1 MPVSLPCKTNKHRQY
16 EKDFYHSDRN
26 GLYSAEPDA
35 YLRNCLHNRGHKE
48 ENIKMDNS
56 NLLKVGNSTLQ
67 DGKYII
73 NRVLGQGGFGITYE
87 AEQVS
92 LGRKVAIKE
101 FFMKEYCERDSSTSR
116 VSVPSSGSRELVE
129 RFRLKF
135 LKEARM
141 IASLSHPNIIK
152 IYDVFEE
159 NDTAYY
165 VMEYHT
171 NGSLK
176 DKVERTGCLA
186 INESDRYIRQICSA
200 LKYIH
205 GQNILHLDVKP
216 SNILLD
222 KDDNVILIDFGIS
235 KRFDEVGIQTS
246 STPVGKSKGFAPLEQ
261 YQQGDMS
268 LFSPAT
274 DIYSLGATLYY
285 MVTGALPPEAS
296 VVNEGGLPPFNANVP
311 ENMANTIRQS
321 MQPKRM
327 DRPQSIDDFLFL
339 FNSYNHKTV
348 PDTEKTTV
356 VTNSNIKKAVPGRKR
371 WQTLEEF
378 LIKGKRF
385 LSKWF
390 IVLKTFIIILLI
402 LGSVGSLVFTIYLIT
417 EGFFSEL
424 GGCEPFWFYEVDP
437 EVSWFWANK
446 MSLTQKRFW
455 DLLAIFIFTVSLIVP
470 CLLILLIRRMSW
482 GVMLKRNKDTH
493 IVEMASQNLKRK
505 FWITRNRHG
514 KYSICR
520 FNLLNFKRLLKYEYD
535 DIEHCEG
542 CDDCFI
548 LLKEG
553 KQGMYNSHVKK
564 IVAECVY
571 DSIVYDSQKDLYVLM
586 KGNKRRYL
594 TKDGFFRYQ

>member
-1 MPVSLPCKTNKHRQY
+1 
-16 EKDFYHSDRN
+16 
-26 GLYSAEPDA
+26 
-35 YLRNCLHNRGHKE
+35 
-48 ENIKMDNS
+48 MDNINS
-56 NLLKVGNSTLQ
+56 LRVGDRTLQ

-73 NRVLGQGGFGITYE
+73 KRVLGQGGFGITYE

-101 FFMKEYCERDSSTSR
+101 FFMKEYCERDGSTSR

-129 RFRLKF
+129 RFRQKF

-176 DKVERTGCLA
+176 DKVERSGYLTK
-186 INESDRYIRQICSA
+186 NESDRYTRQICSA

-205 GQNILHLDVKP
+205 GQNILHLDIKP
-216 SNILLD
+216 SNTLLD
-222 KDDNVILIDFGIS
+222 KDDNAILIDFGIS
-235 KRFDEVGIQTS
+235 KRFDESGAQTS

-268 LFSPAT
+268 LFTPAT

-285 MVTGALPPEAS
+285 MITGAVPPEAS
-296 VVNEGGLPPFNANVP
+296 VVNEGGLPLFKPDVP
-311 ENMANTIRQS
+311 ENVANTIRQA

-327 DRPQSIDDFLFL
+327 DRPQSIDDFLYI
-339 FNSYNHKTV
+339 FNYKDTTV
-348 PDTEKTTV
+348 SVTENTTV
-356 VTNSNIKKAVPGRKR
+356 VTNSNIQKAVSGRKR
-371 WQTLEEF
+371 WQTFEEF
-378 LIKGKRF
+378 LIKGKRA

-390 IVLKTFIIILLI
+390 IILKMFIIYLLI
-402 LGSVGSLVFTIYLIT
+402 SGSISSLAFTIYLIIG
-417 EGFFSEL
+417 GFFTDL
-424 GGCEPFWFYEVDP
+424 GGCEPFWFYEVNP
-437 EVSWFWANK
+437 EYSWFWANEI
-446 MSLTQKRFW
+446 SITEKRIW
-455 DLLAIFIFTVSLIVP
+455 DLLAIIIFSASIMIP
-470 CLLILLIRRMSW
+470 CLFILLIRRMTRGS
-482 GVMLKRNKDTH
+482 MFKRNKDTH
-493 IVEMASQNLKRK
+493 IVEMASQNVKRK

-514 KYSICR
+514 KYSICKY
-520 FNLLNFKRLLKYEYD
+520 NLLNFKRLLKYEYD

-548 LLKEG
+548 LLKDG
-553 KQGMYNSHVKK
+553 KQGMYNSHAKK

-571 DSIVYDSQKDLYVLM
+571 DSIVFDSQKDLYVLM
-586 KGNKRRYL
+586 KENKRRYL